1 MRRCPECGINIGQPD
16 THCPLCGAELVPLTE
31 KTGEERI
38 YPKFTPP
45 GKRPSR
51 FPFPAKIFAF
61 ISLIGIF
68 VCVLI
73 NLLISARFTWSL
85 YVIGGIAVGWITVG
99 LPLLRRVNPNT
110 VLLLDLCAVSLYLM
124 LIDHLT
130 GWHRWSIDYVV
141 PILYIGVM
149 IATVIL
155 ALIFRMY
162 WREYILTLLAACV
175 LGIGPLLIFF
185 SSQSAIR
192 YLCLAAAL
200 LAAALMIGILFF
212 AGGKFFSEWK
222 RRMNI

>member
-1 MRRCPECGINIGQPD
+1 MIGQPD
-16 THCPLCGAELVPLTE
+16 SHCPLCGAGLIAEGE
-31 KTGEERI
+31 YSGEERI
-38 YPKFTPP
+38 YPKFAHP

-61 ISLIGIF
+61 ITLIGVL
-68 VCVLI
+68 VCILV
-73 NLLISARFTWSL
+73 NLLVSGRFTWSL
-85 YVIGGIAVGWITVG
+85 YVIGGCAVGWVTVG
-99 LPLLRRVNPNT
+99 LPLLRRSNPNT
-110 VLLLDLCAVSLYLM
+110 LLLLDLCSVSLYLM

-155 ALIFRMY
+155 ALIFRVY

-200 LAAALMIGILFF
+200 LAGALMIGILFF

-222 RRMNI
+222 RKMNI

>member
-1 MRRCPECGINIGQPD
+1 MRKCPECGVTISQPD
-16 THCPLCGAELVPLTE
+16 TRCPLCGAELIREGE
-31 KTGEERI
+31 KDGEERI
-38 YPKFTPP
+38 YPNFTPS
-45 GKRPSR
+45 GKRPSS
-51 FPFPAKIFAF
+51 FPFLARIFAF
-61 ISLIGIF
+61 ISLVGILI
-68 VCVLI
+68 CSLI
-73 NLLISARFTWSL
+73 NLLVSGRFTWSL
-85 YVIGGIAVGWITVG
+85 YIIGVCAAAWLTVG
-99 LPLLRRVNPNT
+99 LPLLKRINLNNM
-110 VLLLDLCAVSLYLM
+110 LLLDLCSVSLYLI

-149 IATVIL
+149 ITTVIL

-162 WREYILTLLAACV
+162 WREYILTLVAVCI

-200 LAAALMIGILFF
+200 LAGVLMIGILFF

-222 RRMNI
+222 RKMNI